1 MLAILN
7 FFVAAFLGNAGEP
20 WWTILPISLLPAAT
34 MGFFSDSVAA
44 FGIAFVLA
52 LVFGVCGFALGRY
65 VMRSDEASGAGSRA

>member
-1 MLAILN
+1 
-7 FFVAAFLGNAGEP
+7 
-20 WWTILPISLLPAAT
+20 

-44 FGIAFVLA
+44 FGITFVLA